1 MLHVR
6 KILLVFI
13 ILGTLFTPILA
24 ENIQIEEIAYP
35 ILHNVSASIGNENN
49 VEGIPHMP
57 EESLAAPFVG
67 TGEESGLLILK
78 VSEDEDFESYAQLMA
93 LLGVETEAE
102 EIPLYIY
109 YHSTEFWDE
118 ASKEEYL
125 SMIQESIEAKPD
137 SGRLMMYLGDY
148 YDRLEENKEES
159 IRCYRDAYQLK
170 SSDIEI
176 TFRYLIA
183 CNESDDTEHA
193 AKAFQRIKERLQPI
207 VHHSENNALL
217 DKAAS
222 IYAGA
227 ISEMATLSC
236 RHDSF
241 SSADSYVDELR
252 SIPVTIF
259 SRYANGFEAL
269 GDYLERSQQLN
280 DQDKV
285 EHCAEMIL
293 ALYEEAEQTYSESA
307 NELYMLQF
315 IYGHLLSEAED
326 YTTAH

>member
-1 MLHVR
+1 
-6 KILLVFI
+6 
-13 ILGTLFTPILA
+13 
-24 ENIQIEEIAYP
+24 
-35 ILHNVSASIGNENN
+35 
-49 VEGIPHMP
+49 MP
-57 EESLAAPFVG
+57 DESLAAPFVG
-67 TGEESGLLILK
+67 IGEESGLLILK

-148 YDRLEENKEES
+148 YDRFEKNKEES
-159 IRCYRDAYQLK
+159 IRCYQNAYQLN

-176 TFRYLIA
+176 CFCYLIA
-183 CNESDDTEHA
+183 CNELDDKENATI
-193 AKAFQRIKERLQPI
+193 AFQKMKERLQPF
-207 VHHSENNALL
+207 VHSSENKALL
-217 DKAAS
+217 NKAAS

-227 ISEMATLSC
+227 ISEMVTLSC
-236 RHDSF
+236 RHNSF
-241 SSADSYVDELR
+241 SSADRYIDELR
-252 SIPVTIF
+252 SIPLTIF

-269 GDYLERSQQLN
+269 GDYSERSEQLN
-280 DQDKV
+280 DPDRV

-293 ALYEEAEQTYSESA
+293 SLYEEAERTYPESSD
-307 NELYMLQF
+307 ELSLLHF
-315 IYGHLLSEAED
+315 IYGHLLTKVESYIRSD
-326 YTTAH
+326 

>member
-24 ENIQIEEIAYP
+24 ENIQIEEIAYSM
-35 ILHNVSASIGNENN
+35 LHNVSASIECKSN
-49 VEGIPHMP
+49 VEGILHMP

-67 TGEESGLLILK
+67 IGEESGLLILK
-78 VSEDEDFESYAQLMA
+78 VSEDEDFESYSQLMA

-102 EIPLYIY
+102 EIPLYDY

-125 SMIQESIEAKPD
+125 SMIQESIEATPD

-159 IRCYRDAYQLK
+159 IRCYRNAYQLK

-241 SSADSYVDELR
+241 SSADRYIDELR
-252 SIPVTIF
+252 SIPLTIF

-269 GDYLERSQQLN
+269 GDYFERSEQLN

-293 ALYEEAEQTYSESA
+293 SLYEEAERTYPESS
-307 NELYMLQF
+307 NELYLLHF
-315 IYGHLLSEAED
+315 IYGHLLTKVESYIRSD
-326 YTTAH
+326 